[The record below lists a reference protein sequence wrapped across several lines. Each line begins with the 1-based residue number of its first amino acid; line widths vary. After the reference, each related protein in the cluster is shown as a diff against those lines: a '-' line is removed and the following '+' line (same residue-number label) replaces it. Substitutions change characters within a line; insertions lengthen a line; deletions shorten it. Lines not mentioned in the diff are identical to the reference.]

1 MNDAEQSPKSAEQ
14 WCLVTVRQWKRES
27 FVKFLD
33 NEIAKKQLQELI
45 LEVVEPEDAV
55 YDNMLLLRISSYAE
69 VRKALQ
75 QIEYFQ
81 GVQRLKPNEAQRMLD
96 R

>member
-1 MNDAEQSPKSAEQ
+1 MNDAEQ
-14 WCLVTVRQWKRES
+14 WCLVTVRQWKKES
-27 FVKFLD
+27 FIKFLD
-33 NEIAKKQLQELI
+33 NEIAKQQLQELI
-45 LEVVEPEDAV
+45 LEVIEPEDAV
-55 YDNMLLLRISSYAE
+55 YDSMLLLRISSYAE

-81 GVQRLKPNEAQRMLD
+81 GVQRLKPNEAQRMLN

>member
-1 MNDAEQSPKSAEQ
+1 MNDAEQ

-27 FVKFLD
+27 FIKFLD
-33 NEIAKKQLQELI
+33 NEIAKQQLQELI
-45 LEVVEPEDAV
+45 LEVIEPEDAV
-55 YDNMLLLRISSYAE
+55 YDSMLLLRISSYAE

-81 GVQRLKPNEAQRMLD
+81 GVQRLKPNEAQRMLN

>member
-1 MNDAEQSPKSAEQ
+1 MNDAEQ

-27 FVKFLD
+27 FIKFLD
-33 NEIAKKQLQELI
+33 NEIAKQQLQELI
-45 LEVVEPEDAV
+45 LEVIEPEDAV
-55 YDNMLLLRISSYAE
+55 YDSMLLLRISGYAE

-81 GVQRLKPNEAQRMLD
+81 GVQRLKPNEAQRMMN

>member
-1 MNDAEQSPKSAEQ
+1 MNDAEQ

-27 FVKFLD
+27 FIKFLD
-33 NEIAKKQLQELI
+33 NEIAKQQLQELI
-45 LEVVEPEDAV
+45 LEVIEPEDAV
-55 YDNMLLLRISSYAE
+55 YDSMLLLRISSYAE

-81 GVQRLKPNEAQRMLD
+81 GVQRLKPNEAQRMMN

>member
-1 MNDAEQSPKSAEQ
+1 MNDAEQ
-14 WCLVTVRQWKRES
+14 WCLVTVRQWKRKS
-27 FVKFLD
+27 FIKFLD
-33 NEIAKKQLQELI
+33 NEIAKQQLQELI
-45 LEVVEPEDAV
+45 LEVIEPEDAV
-55 YDNMLLLRISSYAE
+55 YDSMLLLRISGYAE

-81 GVQRLKPNEAQRMLD
+81 GVQRLKPNEAQRMMN